1 MPVGRSWGRLGRRGW
16 AGATGRLASD
26 RQIWHEGGQDKEQAL
41 QRIRTV
47 IMDAVTHFNNDDGWA
62 MASHVALSILMALF
76 PFMIFGTA
84 LASFLGANAYAE
96 TASHLIFDT
105 WPESIAKPIAREVV
119 NVLTVERGGL
129 LTVSVLAAA
138 FFSANGVEALRVSLN
153 RAYRV
158 AETRSWYVTR
168 AQSLGF
174 VVIAVLVIM
183 AISFLL
189 VLAPLALKLARQYA
203 PWMETIISAVESW
216 RILIAAMVLIIGLT
230 ASHLWLPSGRRRLL
244 DVLPGI
250 GLTLVAWITGAL
262 MFASYLKEF
271 ATYVSTYAGLASI
284 MIALVF
290 LYIVAA
296 IFILGAEINAAIL
309 NARTRPTVVQDPRA

>member
-1 MPVGRSWGRLGRRGW
+1 MPVRLEEQQVREFSLRRFR
-16 AGATGRLASD
+16 A
-26 RQIWHEGGQDKEQAL
+26 
-41 QRIRTV
+41 V
-47 IMDAVTHFNNDDGWA
+47 ILDAVTHFNNDDGWA
-62 MASHVALSILMALF
+62 MASHVALTILMALF

-105 WPESIAKPIAREVV
+105 WPESIAAPISREVV

-129 LTVSVLAAA
+129 LTLSVLAAA

-158 AETRSWYVTR
+158 TETRSWYVTR
-168 AQSLGF
+168 MQSLGF
-174 VVIAVLVIM
+174 VVIAVMVIM

-189 VLAPLALKLARQYA
+189 VLAPLALKLARQFA
-203 PWMETIISAVESW
+203 PWMGTLISAVDNW
-216 RILIAAMVLIIGLT
+216 RILIAVLVLTIGLI
-230 ASHLWLPSGRRRLL
+230 ASHLWLPSGRRRLV

-250 GLTLVAWITGAL
+250 AVTLVAWMAGAL

-271 ATYVSTYAGLASI
+271 ANYVSTYAGLASI

-309 NARTRPTVVQDPRA
+309 KARRRSETAQAPRA

>member
-1 MPVGRSWGRLGRRGW
+1 MKRTRSV
-16 AGATGRLASD
+16 
-26 RQIWHEGGQDKEQAL
+26 IW
-41 QRIRTV
+41 
-47 IMDAVTHFNNDDGWA
+47 DAVTHFNNDDGWA

-76 PFMIFGTA
+76 PFMIFGTS

-96 TASHLIFDT
+96 TAAHLIFDT
-105 WPESIAKPIAREVV
+105 WPASIAEPISREVV

-129 LTVSVLAAA
+129 LTLSVLAAA
-138 FFSANGVEALRVSLN
+138 FFSTNGVEALRVSLN

-158 AETRSWYVTR
+158 TETRAWYVTR
-168 AQSLGF
+168 TQSLLF
-174 VVIAVLVIM
+174 VVLAVMVIM

-189 VLAPLALKLARQYA
+189 VLAPLVLKLARQFA
-203 PWMETIISAVESW
+203 PWMDTMISAVDNW
-216 RILIAAMVLIIGLT
+216 RILIAATVLVVGLVV
-230 ASHLWLPSGRRRLL
+230 SHLWLPDGRRSLY
-244 DVLPGI
+244 DVIPGI
-250 GLTLVAWITGAL
+250 GLTLVAWMAGAL

-290 LYIVAA
+290 LYIIAA

-309 NARTRPTVVQDPRA
+309 KARKRAETKQVSVE

>member
-1 MPVGRSWGRLGRRGW
+1 MRRTR
-16 AGATGRLASD
+16 A
-26 RQIWHEGGQDKEQAL
+26 
-41 QRIRTV
+41 V
-47 IMDAVTHFNNDDGWA
+47 IVDAVTHFNNDDGWA

-105 WPESIAKPIAREVV
+105 WPDSIAAPISREVI
-119 NVLTVERGGL
+119 NVLTIERGGL

-138 FFSANGVEALRVSLN
+138 FFSSNGVEALRVSLN
-153 RAYRV
+153 RAYRMT
-158 AETRSWYVTR
+158 ETRTWYANR
-168 AQSLGF
+168 AQSVGF
-174 VVIAVLVIM
+174 IIIAVMVII

-189 VLAPLALKLARQYA
+189 VLAPLALKLARQFA
-203 PWMETIISAVESW
+203 PWMETLISAVDNW
-216 RILIAAMVLIIGLT
+216 RILVAVTVLIFGLVM
-230 ASHLWLPSGRRRLL
+230 AHMWLPAGKRRLI

-250 GLTLVAWITGAL
+250 AVTLLAWVAGAL
-262 MFASYLKEF
+262 AFARYLQEF

-290 LYIVAA
+290 LYIIAA

-309 NARTRPTVVQDPRA
+309 KARARAEASKETPQES

>member
-1 MPVGRSWGRLGRRGW
+1 MPVRSEEQQVREFSLRRFR
-16 AGATGRLASD
+16 A
-26 RQIWHEGGQDKEQAL
+26 
-41 QRIRTV
+41 V
-47 IMDAVTHFNNDDGWA
+47 ILDAVTHFNNDDGWA

-105 WPESIAKPIAREVV
+105 WPESIAAPISREVI

-129 LTVSVLAAA
+129 LTLSVLAAA

-158 AETRSWYVTR
+158 TETRSWYVTR
-168 AQSLGF
+168 MQSLVF
-174 VVIAVLVIM
+174 VVIAVMVIM

-189 VLAPLALKLARQYA
+189 VLAPLVLKLARQFA
-203 PWMETIISAVESW
+203 PWMGTLISAVDNW
-216 RILIAAMVLIIGLT
+216 RILIAVLVLTIGLIV
-230 ASHLWLPSGRRRLL
+230 SHLWLPSGRRRLV
-244 DVLPGI
+244 DVLPGVAV
-250 GLTLVAWITGAL
+250 TLIAWMAGAL

-271 ATYVSTYAGLASI
+271 ANYVSTYAGLASI

-309 NARTRPTVVQDPRA
+309 KARCRSETAQAPRA

>member
-1 MPVGRSWGRLGRRGW
+1 
-16 AGATGRLASD
+16 
-26 RQIWHEGGQDKEQAL
+26 
-41 QRIRTV
+41 
-47 IMDAVTHFNNDDGWA
+47 MDAVTHFNNDDGWA
-62 MASHVALSILMALF
+62 MASHVALSVLMALF

-84 LASFLGANAYAE
+84 LASFLGAEAYAE

-105 WPESIAKPIAREVV
+105 WPETIAAPISREVIE
-119 NVLTVERGGL
+119 VLTVERGGL
-129 LTVSVLAAA
+129 LTISVLAAA

-158 AETRSWYVTR
+158 TETRAWYVTR

-174 VVIAVLVIM
+174 VVVAVMVIIS
-183 AISFLL
+183 ISFLL
-189 VLAPLALKLARQYA
+189 VLAPLALKLARQFA
-203 PWMETIISAVESW
+203 PWMGTLIAAVDNW
-216 RILIAAMVLIIGLT
+216 RILVAATVLIIGLVF
-230 ASHLWLPSGRRRLL
+230 SHLWLPDGKRRLI

-250 GLTLVAWITGAL
+250 GVTVIAWITGAM
-262 MFASYLKEF
+262 MFARYLQEF

-309 NARTRPTVVQDPRA
+309 KARDRARRAQESAAAKVND

>member
-1 MPVGRSWGRLGRRGW
+1 MKGTRSV
-16 AGATGRLASD
+16 
-26 RQIWHEGGQDKEQAL
+26 IW
-41 QRIRTV
+41 
-47 IMDAVTHFNNDDGWA
+47 DAVTHFNDDDGWA
-62 MASHVALSILMALF
+62 MASHVALSIPMALF

-105 WPESIAKPIAREVV
+105 WPESIAAPISNEVV
-119 NVLTVERGGL
+119 KVLTVERGGL
-129 LTVSVLAAA
+129 LTLSVLAAA

-158 AETRSWYVTR
+158 TETRAWYVTR
-168 AQSLGF
+168 IQSLLF
-174 VVIAVLVIM
+174 VVVAVLVIM

-189 VLAPLALKLARQYA
+189 VLAPLALKLARQFV
-203 PWMETIISAVESW
+203 PWMETLISAVDNW
-216 RILIAAMVLIIGLT
+216 RILIAAAVLVIGLIV
-230 ASHLWLPSGRRRLL
+230 SHLWLPDGRRKLF

-250 GLTLVAWITGAL
+250 GVTLVAWMAGAL

-296 IFILGAEINAAIL
+296 IFILGAEINAAL
-309 NARTRPTVVQDPRA
+309 LKAAERAKTDQMPGK

>member
-1 MPVGRSWGRLGRRGW
+1 LR
-16 AGATGRLASD
+16 
-26 RQIWHEGGQDKEQAL
+26 
-41 QRIRTV
+41 RIRAV
-47 IMDAVTHFNNDDGWA
+47 IFDAVTHFNNDDGWA

-76 PFMIFGTA
+76 PFMIFGTS
-84 LASFLGANAYAE
+84 LASFLGAHAYAD

-105 WPESIAKPIAREVV
+105 WPDSIAAPISREVV
-119 NVLTVERGGL
+119 NVLTIERGGL
-129 LTVSVLAAA
+129 LTLSVLAAA

-158 AETRSWYVTR
+158 TETRAWYVTR

-174 VVIAVLVIM
+174 VVIAVMVIM

-189 VLAPLALKLARQYA
+189 VLAPLVLRLARQFA
-203 PWMETIISAVESW
+203 PWMETLISAVDNW
-216 RILIAAMVLIIGLT
+216 RILIAVTVLIVGLVM
-230 ASHLWLPSGRRRLL
+230 SHMWLPDGRRRLR

-250 GLTLVAWITGAL
+250 GVTLVAWVAGAL
-262 MFASYLKEF
+262 MFASYLQEF

-284 MIALVF
+284 MVALVF
-290 LYIVAA
+290 LYIIAA

-309 NARTRPTVVQDPRA
+309 KARARAEMRKKALQKA

>member
-1 MPVGRSWGRLGRRGW
+1 MKRLY
-16 AGATGRLASD
+16 A
-26 RQIWHEGGQDKEQAL
+26 
-41 QRIRTV
+41 V
-47 IMDAVTHFNNDDGWA
+47 IVDAFTHFNNDDGWA

-105 WPESIAKPIAREVV
+105 WPESIAAPISREVI

-129 LTVSVLAAA
+129 LTLSVLAAA

-158 AETRSWYVTR
+158 TETRSWYVTR

-174 VVIAVLVIM
+174 VIVAVLIIM
-183 AISFLL
+183 VISFLL
-189 VLAPLALKLARQYA
+189 VLAPLVLKLARQFA
-203 PWMETIISAVESW
+203 PWMETIISTVDNW
-216 RILIAAMVLIIGLT
+216 RILVAASVLVVGLVF
-230 ASHLWLPSGRRRLL
+230 SHLWLPAGRRRLL
-244 DVLPGI
+244 DVIPGI
-250 GLTLVAWITGAL
+250 GVTLVAWMAGAL

-290 LYIVAA
+290 LYIIAA

-309 NARTRPTVVQDPRA
+309 NARDRARMAQDIARAKVND

>member
-1 MPVGRSWGRLGRRGW
+1 MKRTRSV
-16 AGATGRLASD
+16 
-26 RQIWHEGGQDKEQAL
+26 IW
-41 QRIRTV
+41 
-47 IMDAVTHFNNDDGWA
+47 DAVTHFNNDDGWA

-76 PFMIFGTA
+76 PFMIFGTS

-105 WPESIAKPIAREVV
+105 WPESIAAPISREVI

-129 LTVSVLAAA
+129 LTLSVLAAA

-158 AETRSWYVTR
+158 TETRAWYVTR
-168 AQSLGF
+168 AQSLLF
-174 VVIAVLVIM
+174 VILAVLVIM

-189 VLAPLALKLARQYA
+189 VLAPLALKLARQFA
-203 PWMETIISAVESW
+203 PWMEPMFSAVDNW
-216 RILIAAMVLIIGLT
+216 RILIAATVLVAGLVF
-230 ASHLWLPSGRRRLL
+230 SHLWLPAGRRRLY
-244 DVLPGI
+244 DVIPGI
-250 GLTLVAWITGAL
+250 GLTLVAWMAGAL

-290 LYIVAA
+290 LYIIAA

-309 NARTRPTVVQDPRA
+309 KARKRAETNQVTQR

>member
-1 MPVGRSWGRLGRRGW
+1 LR
-16 AGATGRLASD
+16 
-26 RQIWHEGGQDKEQAL
+26 
-41 QRIRTV
+41 RIRAV
-47 IMDAVTHFNNDDGWA
+47 ILDAVTHFNNDDGWA

-84 LASFLGANAYAE
+84 LASFLGAHAYAD

-105 WPESIAKPIAREVV
+105 WPDSIAAPISREVV
-119 NVLTVERGGL
+119 NVLTIERGGL
-129 LTVSVLAAA
+129 LTLSVLAAA

-158 AETRSWYVTR
+158 TETRAWYVTR

-174 VVIAVLVIM
+174 VVIAVMVIM

-189 VLAPLALKLARQYA
+189 VLAPLVLRLARQFA
-203 PWMETIISAVESW
+203 PWMETLITAVDNW
-216 RILIAAMVLIIGLT
+216 RILIAVTVLIVGLVM
-230 ASHLWLPSGRRRLL
+230 SHMWLPDGRRRLK

-250 GLTLVAWITGAL
+250 GVTLVAWVAGAL
-262 MFASYLKEF
+262 MFASYLQEF

-284 MIALVF
+284 MVALVF
-290 LYIVAA
+290 LYIIAA

-309 NARTRPTVVQDPRA
+309 KARARAEMRNKALQKT

>member
-1 MPVGRSWGRLGRRGW
+1 LR
-16 AGATGRLASD
+16 
-26 RQIWHEGGQDKEQAL
+26 
-41 QRIRTV
+41 RIRAV
-47 IMDAVTHFNNDDGWA
+47 IFDAVTHFNNDDGWA

-76 PFMIFGTA
+76 PFMIFGTS
-84 LASFLGANAYAE
+84 LASFLGAHAYAD

-105 WPESIAKPIAREVV
+105 WPDSIAAPISREVV
-119 NVLTVERGGL
+119 NVLTIERGGL
-129 LTVSVLAAA
+129 LTLSVLAAA

-158 AETRSWYVTR
+158 TETRAWYVTR

-174 VVIAVLVIM
+174 VVIAVMVIM

-189 VLAPLALKLARQYA
+189 VLAPLVLRLARQFA
-203 PWMETIISAVESW
+203 PWMETLITAVDNW
-216 RILIAAMVLIIGLT
+216 RILIAVTVLIVGLVM
-230 ASHLWLPSGRRRLL
+230 SHMWLPDGRRRLK

-250 GLTLVAWITGAL
+250 GVTLVAWVAGAL
-262 MFASYLKEF
+262 MFASYLQEF

-284 MIALVF
+284 MVALVF
-290 LYIVAA
+290 LYIIAA

-309 NARTRPTVVQDPRA
+309 KARARAEMRNKALQKT

>member
-1 MPVGRSWGRLGRRGW
+1 MPDRVNNTKGKELSLRRFY
-16 AGATGRLASD
+16 A
-26 RQIWHEGGQDKEQAL
+26 
-41 QRIRTV
+41 V
-47 IMDAVTHFNNDDGWA
+47 VMDALTHFNNDDGWA

-105 WPESIAKPIAREVV
+105 WPESIAAPISREVV

-129 LTVSVLAAA
+129 LTLSVLAAA

-158 AETRSWYVTR
+158 TETRAWYVTR

-189 VLAPLALKLARQYA
+189 VLAPLGLRLARQFA
-203 PWMETIISAVESW
+203 PWMEAIISLVDNW
-216 RILIAAMVLIIGLT
+216 RILIAALVLVIGLVF
-230 ASHLWLPSGRRRLL
+230 SHLWLPAGRRRLF
-244 DVLPGI
+244 DVIPGI
-250 GLTLVAWITGAL
+250 GVTLVFWMAGAL
-262 MFASYLKEF
+262 MFASYLQEF
-271 ATYVSTYAGLASI
+271 ATYVLDLCRSRLDHDCPGLS
-284 MIALVF
+284 LHYRRHF
-290 LYIVAA
+290 HSRR
-296 IFILGAEINAAIL
+296 GDQCCNSQR
-309 NARTRPTVVQDPRA
+309 ARTCQNGAGHRPRQG

>member
-1 MPVGRSWGRLGRRGW
+1 MVKRHEYERSGEQRVKGTR
-16 AGATGRLASD
+16 SV
-26 RQIWHEGGQDKEQAL
+26 IW
-41 QRIRTV
+41 
-47 IMDAVTHFNNDDGWA
+47 DAVTHFNDDDGWA

-105 WPESIAKPIAREVV
+105 WPESIAAPISNEVV
-119 NVLTVERGGL
+119 KVLTVERGGL
-129 LTVSVLAAA
+129 LTLSVLAAA

-158 AETRSWYVTR
+158 TETRAWYVTR
-168 AQSLGF
+168 IQSLLF
-174 VVIAVLVIM
+174 VVVAVLVIM

-189 VLAPLALKLARQYA
+189 VLAPLALKLARQFV
-203 PWMETIISAVESW
+203 PWMETLISAVDNW
-216 RILIAAMVLIIGLT
+216 RILIAAAVLVIGLIV
-230 ASHLWLPSGRRRLL
+230 SHLWLPDGRRKLF

-250 GLTLVAWITGAL
+250 GVTLVAWMAGAL

-296 IFILGAEINAAIL
+296 IFILGAEINAAL
-309 NARTRPTVVQDPRA
+309 LKAAERAKTDQMPGK

>member
-1 MPVGRSWGRLGRRGW
+1 MNRTIAV
-16 AGATGRLASD
+16 
-26 RQIWHEGGQDKEQAL
+26 IW
-41 QRIRTV
+41 
-47 IMDAVTHFNNDDGWA
+47 DAITHFNNDDGWA

-84 LASFLGANAYAE
+84 LASFLGAEAYAE
-96 TASHLIFDT
+96 TASHLIFDA
-105 WPESIAKPIAREVV
+105 WPESIAAPIAREIV
-119 NVLTVERGGL
+119 NVLTIERGGL
-129 LTVSVLAAA
+129 LTLSVLAAA

-158 AETRSWYVTR
+158 TETRSWYITR
-168 AQSLGF
+168 AQSLAF
-174 VVIAVLVIM
+174 VLVAVLVIM

-189 VLAPLALKLARQYA
+189 VLAPLALKLARQFA
-203 PWMETIISAVESW
+203 PWMEAAISAVDNW
-216 RILIAAMVLIIGLT
+216 RIVVAAIVLIAGLVV
-230 ASHLWLPSGRRRLL
+230 SHLWLPSGRRRLY
-244 DVLPGI
+244 DVIPGI
-250 GLTLVAWITGAL
+250 IVTVVAWMAGAL

-309 NARTRPTVVQDPRA
+309 NARERSKKAQPLPS

>member
-1 MPVGRSWGRLGRRGW
+1 LKRFY
-16 AGATGRLASD
+16 
-26 RQIWHEGGQDKEQAL
+26 
-41 QRIRTV
+41 TV
-47 IMDAVTHFNNDDGWA
+47 VMDAITHFNNDDGWA

-105 WPESIAKPIAREVV
+105 WPESIAAPISREVV

-129 LTVSVLAAA
+129 LTLSVLAAA

-158 AETRSWYVTR
+158 TETRAWYVTR

-189 VLAPLALKLARQYA
+189 VLAPLAMKLARQFA
-203 PWMETIISAVESW
+203 PWMEAIISAVENW
-216 RILIAAMVLIIGLT
+216 RILIAAMVLVIGLVF
-230 ASHLWLPSGRRRLL
+230 SHLWLPAGRRRLF
-244 DVLPGI
+244 DVIPGI
-250 GLTLVAWITGAL
+250 GVTLVFWMAGAL

-284 MIALVF
+284 MVALVF
-290 LYIVAA
+290 LYIIAA

-309 NARTRPTVVQDPRA
+309 NARDRARMAQDIARAKVKD

>member
-1 MPVGRSWGRLGRRGW
+1 
-16 AGATGRLASD
+16 
-26 RQIWHEGGQDKEQAL
+26 
-41 QRIRTV
+41 
-47 IMDAVTHFNNDDGWA
+47 

-76 PFMIFGTA
+76 PFMIFGTS

-96 TASHLIFDT
+96 TAAHLIFDT
-105 WPESIAKPIAREVV
+105 WPASIAEPISREVV

-129 LTVSVLAAA
+129 LTLSVLAAA
-138 FFSANGVEALRVSLN
+138 FFSTNGVEALRVSLN

-158 AETRSWYVTR
+158 TETRAWYVTR
-168 AQSLGF
+168 TQSLLF
-174 VVIAVLVIM
+174 VVLAVMVIM

-189 VLAPLALKLARQYA
+189 VLAPLVLKLARQFA
-203 PWMETIISAVESW
+203 PWMDTMISAVDNW
-216 RILIAAMVLIIGLT
+216 RILIAATVLVVGLVV
-230 ASHLWLPSGRRRLL
+230 SHLWLPDGRRSLY
-244 DVLPGI
+244 DVIPGI
-250 GLTLVAWITGAL
+250 GLTLVAWMAGAL

-290 LYIVAA
+290 LYIIAA

-309 NARTRPTVVQDPRA
+309 KARKRAETKQVSVE

>member
-1 MPVGRSWGRLGRRGW
+1 MKRF
-16 AGATGRLASD
+16 
-26 RQIWHEGGQDKEQAL
+26 
-41 QRIRTV
+41 RTV

-62 MASHVALSILMALF
+62 MASHVALSVLMALF

-84 LASFLGANAYAE
+84 LASFLGAEAYAE

-105 WPESIAKPIAREVV
+105 WPETIAAPISREVIQ
-119 NVLTVERGGL
+119 VLTVERGGL
-129 LTVSVLAAA
+129 LTISVLAAA

-158 AETRSWYVTR
+158 TETRAWYVTR

-174 VVIAVLVIM
+174 VVIAVMVIIS
-183 AISFLL
+183 ISFLL
-189 VLAPLALKLARQYA
+189 VLAPLALKLARQFA
-203 PWMETIISAVESW
+203 PWMETLISAVDNW
-216 RILIAAMVLIIGLT
+216 RILVAATVLIIGLVF
-230 ASHLWLPSGRRRLL
+230 SHLWLPDGERRLI

-250 GLTLVAWITGAL
+250 AVTVIAWITGAM
-262 MFASYLKEF
+262 MFARYLQEF

-309 NARTRPTVVQDPRA
+309 KARDRARREQEAATAMVKD

>member
-1 MPVGRSWGRLGRRGW
+1 MKRTRSI
-16 AGATGRLASD
+16 
-26 RQIWHEGGQDKEQAL
+26 IW
-41 QRIRTV
+41 
-47 IMDAVTHFNNDDGWA
+47 DAVTHFNNDDGWA

-76 PFMIFGTA
+76 PFMIFGTS

-105 WPESIAKPIAREVV
+105 WPESIAAPIAGEVI

-129 LTVSVLAAA
+129 LTLSVLAAA
-138 FFSANGVEALRVSLN
+138 FFSTNGVEALRVSLN

-158 AETRSWYVTR
+158 TETRAWYVTR
-168 AQSLGF
+168 TQSLLF
-174 VVIAVLVIM
+174 VLLAVMVIM

-189 VLAPLALKLARQYA
+189 VLAPLALKLARQFA
-203 PWMETIISAVESW
+203 PWMDAMISTVDNW
-216 RILIAAMVLIIGLT
+216 RILIAATVLVIGLVV
-230 ASHLWLPSGRRRLL
+230 SHLWLPAGRRSLY
-244 DVLPGI
+244 DVIPGI
-250 GLTLVAWITGAL
+250 GLTLVAWMAGAL

-290 LYIVAA
+290 LYIIAA

-309 NARTRPTVVQDPRA
+309 KARNRAETKQVPAE

>member
-1 MPVGRSWGRLGRRGW
+1 MKRTRSV
-16 AGATGRLASD
+16 
-26 RQIWHEGGQDKEQAL
+26 IW
-41 QRIRTV
+41 
-47 IMDAVTHFNNDDGWA
+47 DAVTHFNNDDGWA

-96 TASHLIFDT
+96 TAAHLIFDT
-105 WPESIAKPIAREVV
+105 WPESIAAPISREVIT
-119 NVLTVERGGL
+119 VLTVERGGL
-129 LTVSVLAAA
+129 LTLSVLAAA
-138 FFSANGVEALRVSLN
+138 FFSTNGVEALRVSLN

-158 AETRSWYVTR
+158 TETRAWYVTR
-168 AQSLGF
+168 TQSLLF
-174 VVIAVLVIM
+174 VLLAVMVIM

-189 VLAPLALKLARQYA
+189 VLAPLALKLARQFA
-203 PWMETIISAVESW
+203 PWMDTMISTVDNW
-216 RILIAAMVLIIGLT
+216 RILIAATVLVIGLVV
-230 ASHLWLPSGRRRLL
+230 SHLWLPAGRRSLY
-244 DVLPGI
+244 DVIPGI
-250 GLTLVAWITGAL
+250 GLTLVAWMAGAL

-290 LYIVAA
+290 LYIIAA

-309 NARTRPTVVQDPRA
+309 KARKRAETKQVSAE

>member
-1 MPVGRSWGRLGRRGW
+1 MPVRPRRQP
-16 AGATGRLASD
+16 D
-26 RQIWHEGGQDKEQAL
+26 REIFL
-41 QRIRTV
+41 QQLRTV
-47 IMDAVTHFNNDDGWA
+47 ILDAVNHFNNDDGWA

-76 PFMIFGTA
+76 PFMIFGTT

-105 WPESIAKPIAREVV
+105 WPESIAAPISREVV

-129 LTVSVLAAA
+129 LTLSVLAAA

-168 AQSLGF
+168 IQSLVF
-174 VVIAVLVIM
+174 VIIAVAVIM

-203 PWMETIISAVESW
+203 PWMDALISAVDNW
-216 RILIAAMVLIIGLT
+216 RILVAALVLVIGLIV
-230 ASHLWLPSGRRRLL
+230 SHLWLPSGHRRFV
-244 DVLPGI
+244 DVLPGV
-250 GLTLVAWITGAL
+250 GVTLIAWIAGAL

-309 NARTRPTVVQDPRA
+309 NARKRSEMEQGPRA

>member
-1 MPVGRSWGRLGRRGW
+1 MPVRPRRQP
-16 AGATGRLASD
+16 D
-26 RQIWHEGGQDKEQAL
+26 REIFL
-41 QRIRTV
+41 QQLRTV
-47 IMDAVTHFNNDDGWA
+47 ILDAVNHFNNDDGWA

-76 PFMIFGTA
+76 PFMIFGTT

-105 WPESIAKPIAREVV
+105 WPESIAAPISREVV

-129 LTVSVLAAA
+129 LTLSVLAAA

-168 AQSLGF
+168 IQSLVF
-174 VVIAVLVIM
+174 VIIAVAVIM
-183 AISFLL
+183 AISLLL

-203 PWMETIISAVESW
+203 PWMDALISAVDNW
-216 RILIAAMVLIIGLT
+216 RILVAALVLVIGLIV
-230 ASHLWLPSGRRRLL
+230 SHLWLPSGHRRFV
-244 DVLPGI
+244 DVLPGV
-250 GLTLVAWITGAL
+250 GVTLIAWIAGAL

-309 NARTRPTVVQDPRA
+309 NARKRSEMEQGPRA

>member
-1 MPVGRSWGRLGRRGW
+1 MPANVEEQQVREFSLRRSR
-16 AGATGRLASD
+16 A
-26 RQIWHEGGQDKEQAL
+26 
-41 QRIRTV
+41 V
-47 IMDAVTHFNNDDGWA
+47 ILDAVTHFNNDDGWA

-105 WPESIAKPIAREVV
+105 WPESIAAPISREVV

-129 LTVSVLAAA
+129 LTLSVLAAA

-158 AETRSWYVTR
+158 TETRSWYVTR
-168 AQSLGF
+168 MQSLGF
-174 VVIAVLVIM
+174 VVIAVMVIM

-189 VLAPLALKLARQYA
+189 VLAPLALKLARQFA
-203 PWMETIISAVESW
+203 PWMGTLISAVDNW
-216 RILIAAMVLIIGLT
+216 RILIAVLVLTIGLI
-230 ASHLWLPSGRRRLL
+230 ASHLWLPSGRRRLV

-250 GLTLVAWITGAL
+250 AVTLVAWMAGAL

-271 ATYVSTYAGLASI
+271 ANYVSTYAGLASI

-309 NARTRPTVVQDPRA
+309 KARRRSETAQAPRA